1 MKNRAIPISIVFGLL
16 IFFRV
21 ISEHSDNLTVI
32 VSLINIFAL
41 LTIFVSIVE
50 HIRIN
55 ITKKIKNFTVPQKI
69 INREVKHFTTKVNM
83 CSYIPFCL
91 LVVIYLWFFSSALGN
106 DILSIIS
113 LGLSL
118 TSSNIAES
126 IIKKVKI

>member
-1 MKNRAIPISIVFGLL
+1 MKNRAIPIAIVFGLL
-16 IFFRV
+16 VFFRV
-21 ISEHSDNLTVI
+21 ISEHSANLTVI

-41 LTIFVSIVE
+41 LTVFVSIVE

-55 ITKKIKNFTVPQKI
+55 VTNKIKNSGVPKEI
-69 INREVKHFTTKVNM
+69 INREVKHFTTKVNIY
-83 CSYIPFCL
+83 SYVPFCL
-91 LVVIYLWFFSSALGN
+91 IVVIYLWFFSSTLGN

-126 IIKKVKI
+126 IIKKIKI

>member
-1 MKNRAIPISIVFGLL
+1 MKNRAIPITIVFGLL
-16 IFFRV
+16 VFFRV
-21 ISEHSDNLTVI
+21 ISEHSENLTVI

-41 LTIFVSIVE
+41 LTVFVSIVE

-55 ITKKIKNFTVPQKI
+55 VTNKIKNFSVPKEI
-69 INREVKHFTTKVNM
+69 INREVKHFTTKINI
-83 CSYIPFCL
+83 CSYGPFCF
-91 LVVIYLWFFSSALGN
+91 LVVIYLWFFSSTLGN